1 MGIPDFQKF
10 DTSIRIIHGSCV
22 FIYLFFTKEA
32 LVDPAPNNIV
42 VINIKYHEYT
52 ILQHFYM
59 LRG

>member
-42 VINIKYHEYT
+42 VSAPI
-52 ILQHFYM
+52 
-59 LRG
+59 

>member
-32 LVDPAPNNIV
+32 GRCGPNTRPAIV
-42 VINIKYHEYT
+42 VSAPI
-52 ILQHFYM
+52 
-59 LRG
+59 